1 MCKEKEVLLTL
12 DEKKRLYELIQKYE
26 EAITFKD
33 STRSYLFEDAK
44 SELED
49 YLNQIDFKLRF
60 PGRDEI
66 VEYDIKAIHD
76 LFIRGYDADI
86 DKREIQVL
94 DTDKEVL
101 EANISSIIRVLEDYN
116 QETPWT
122 EHETETL
129 MMEIKDTAHKLEQ
142 LIEKLG
148 VIDTTD
154 PALNVY
160 FKRICL
166 K

>member
-44 SELED
+44 SKLEE
-49 YLNQIDFKLRF
+49 YLNQINFKLRF
-60 PGRDEI
+60 PDRDEI

-76 LFIRGYDADI
+76 LFIRGHDIDI
-86 DKREIQVL
+86 DKREVQVL

-101 EANISSIIRVLEDYN
+101 EANISSINRVLADYN